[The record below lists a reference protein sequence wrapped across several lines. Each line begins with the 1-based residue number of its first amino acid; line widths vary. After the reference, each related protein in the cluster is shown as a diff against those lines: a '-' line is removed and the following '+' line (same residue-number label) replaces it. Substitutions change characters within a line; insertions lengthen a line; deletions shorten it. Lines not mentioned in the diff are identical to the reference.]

1 MMITVWASSMA
12 ITVTVLA
19 AISPVRDSGVAPSR
33 LSTPYLRSKPVAIA
47 WLVNAVDMTAS
58 AITPGVRKS
67 ILV

>member
-1 MMITVWASSMA
+1 M
-12 ITVTVLA
+12 TVLA

>member
-1 MMITVWASSMA
+1 MIAACSSSTA
-12 ITVTVLA
+12 ITVLVLA

-33 LSTPYLRSKPVAIA
+33 FSTPYLRSKPVAIA
-47 WLVNAVDMTAS
+47 WLVNAVDITAS

>member
-1 MMITVWASSMA
+1 M
-12 ITVTVLA
+12 TVTVLA
-19 AISPVRDSGVAPSR
+19 AISPARDSGVAPSR
-33 LSTPYLRSKPVAIA
+33 LSTPYLRSNPVAIA